1 MQVTDDVIN
10 FTGNKNI
17 ITNIYRI
24 QAYNSIMSGYFCFG
38 LIDFMPEGKN
48 PLVYKNLF
56 YPSKYKKNDKM
67 ILKYF
72 QWWKSVVMFAIN
84 IEYLKPPKYHISF
97 KNYQVFLLFTVNVVM
112 NTKKLKKK
120 NQMKYWKLLV

>member
-72 QWWKSVVMFAIN
+72 Q
-84 IEYLKPPKYHISF
+84 
-97 KNYQVFLLFTVNVVM
+97 
-112 NTKKLKKK
+112 
-120 NQMKYWKLLV
+120 